1 MKILIAGS
9 DLNAK
14 LFAQYIKQQ
23 NNEHDI
29 YITTDEISVENI
41 YTAIN
46 IKENNIP
53 EICDFVKYNQIEF
66 TIVTSELSIINGI
79 ADEFKKEGFPIF
91 APTSDSA
98 RITFFN
104 SIAKKILYKLKINT
118 PRFGIFD
125 RENVAIEY
133 LRKIKF
139 PIIITNDFTLF
150 SHESIICKT
159 FSKAKLEI
167 QKIFETG
174 NNKII
179 IENYSDENPIYIY
192 FITDG
197 YNAMPLITINKY
209 NRNGYKELIAPS
221 EKISEDIIMYLLKK
235 VIYPILDDITKFSE
249 PYCGILG
256 LKIIKKNNNISI
268 LEFYNEFQG
277 YDIHSFLALLNDDL
291 LKIITDTANGK
302 LGENHSFINLSENYS
317 YTLEIN
323 KNSDKI
329 NSDLFENICIESED
343 NINKVFTASAATING
358 AKSMLNI
365 EESEYERI

>member
-1 MKILIAGS
+1 ML
-9 DLNAK
+9 
-14 LFAQYIKQQ
+14 
-23 NNEHDI
+23 
-29 YITTDEISVENI
+29 
-41 YTAIN
+41 
-46 IKENNIP
+46 
-53 EICDFVKYNQIEF
+53 
-66 TIVTSELSIINGI
+66 
-79 ADEFKKEGFPIF
+79 
-91 APTSDSA
+91 
-98 RITFFN
+98 
-104 SIAKKILYKLKINT
+104 SIAKKVFYKLKINT
-118 PRFGIFD
+118 PKFGIFD
-125 RENVAIEY
+125 RENLAIDY
-133 LRKIKF
+133 VRNTNF
-139 PIIITNDFTLF
+139 PIIIKNDFTLITN
-150 SHESIICKT
+150 ESYK
-159 FSKAKLEI
+159 FEGFRKAKLGI
-167 QKIFETG
+167 QKLFEE
-174 NNKII
+174 NNEKII
-179 IENYSDENPIYIY
+179 IENFIDSPYIYVY